1 MAMINKFNTPIIV
14 FALIWLSTSCN
25 DQKDF
30 DHLSTVDVPLKLVSG
45 IKARST
51 IENNWETG
59 NSIGIMMFNSKTNE
73 LTSGKS
79 NYQYIANKNGENSS
93 FLPVDTENTAYFP
106 IDGTKVDIMGYYPY
120 DASIGENLAV
130 SINTANQTNL
140 ATLDFLTSERAYE
153 HSSKSPE
160 VELVF
165 VHRLAKLDITIDAA
179 QKGMEDELKN
189 ASLVISGTN
198 INATWSLTTN
208 KFESKGETGD
218 ISIPIIN
225 GKTATAIIIPTSAEN
240 QIQFILTTAN
250 STYTA
255 EYTKDFEEG
264 TVNTLHL
271 HLIESAVT
279 ITSTIKP
286 WEEGSGSGE
295 SDLENIVTDLSL
307 TGIKTNGIFMLGT
320 QEETTALHTNYDY
333 DADTETL
340 MPANGENPIYW
351 DMLQDTPHTFQA
363 TFIPVEE
370 TPQGHE
376 KDILVGTS
384 APVPFGNSIE
394 LEMKH
399 AMAQLIVVLSSDGSV
414 TPAELK
420 TASVTFS
427 VPQYTTEISWD
438 YIDTNI
444 DDTRIIMPTIG
455 SEDGLTRIATICPQ
469 TWKANALVM
478 TLKLGDE
485 ADSKVYTLYAGDITS
500 DNMLTGSDFVLNA
513 GESYTL
519 SARLAKTA
527 VGIQVKVDDNWK
539 EISGNGTFN

>member
-1 MAMINKFNTPIIV
+1 MINKFNTTIIV
-14 FALIWLSTSCN
+14 LALIWLFTSCN
-25 DQKDF
+25 DQKTCDNF
-30 DHLSTVDVPLKLVSG
+30 STVDVPLKLVSG
-45 IKARST
+45 IKVRST

-165 VHRLAKLDITIDAA
+165 VHRLAKLDITIDA
-179 QKGMEDELKN
+179 
-189 ASLVISGTN
+189 
-198 INATWSLTTN
+198 
-208 KFESKGETGD
+208 
-218 ISIPIIN
+218 
-225 GKTATAIIIPTSAEN
+225 EN

-363 TFIPVEE
+363 TFISVEE

-519 SARLAKTA
+519 SARLTKTA

-539 EISGNGTFN
+539 EISGNGSFN

>member
-1 MAMINKFNTPIIV
+1 MINKFNTPIIV
-14 FALIWLSTSCN
+14 LALIWLFTSCN
-25 DQKDF
+25 DQKTF
-30 DHLSTVDVPLKLVSG
+30 DNLSTVDVPLKLVSG
-45 IKARST
+45 IKVRST

-59 NSIGIMMFNSKTNE
+59 NSIGIMMFHSKTDE
-73 LTSGKS
+73 LSSEKS
-79 NYQYIANKNGENSS
+79 NYQYIANRNGENSS

-106 IDGTKVDIMGYYPY
+106 TDGAKVDIIGYYPY
-120 DASIGENLAV
+120 DASIGEKLSV
-130 SINTANQTNL
+130 SINTADQTNL
-140 ATLDFLTSERAYE
+140 AALDFLTSERAYE
-153 HSSKSPE
+153 HSSKAPE

-165 VHRLAKLDITIDAA
+165 AHRLTKLDITIDAT
-179 QKGMEDELKN
+179 QKETEDELKN

-198 INATWSLTTN
+198 VNATWSLTAN

-225 GKTATAIIIPTSAEN
+225 GKTATAIIIPTSAGN
-240 QIQFILTTAN
+240 QIQFILTTSN
-250 STYTA
+250 NTYTA
-255 EYTKDFEEG
+255 EYTKHFEEG

-271 HLIESAVT
+271 HLIESAVI
-279 ITSTIKP
+279 ITSAIKP

-307 TGIKTNGIFMLGT
+307 TGIKTNGTFMLGT
-320 QEETTALHTNYDY
+320 QEEATALHTNYDY
-333 DADTETL
+333 DADTGTL
-340 MPANGENPIYW
+340 MAANGGNPIYW
-351 DMLQDTPHTFQA
+351 DMLQGAPHTFQA
-363 TFIPVEE
+363 TFIPIEE
-370 TPQGHE
+370 SPQGHE
-376 KDILVGTS
+376 KDILVGIS

-414 TPAELK
+414 TPDELK

-438 YIDTNI
+438 YINTNI
-444 DDTRIIMPTIG
+444 DDTRTIMPIID
-455 SEDGLTRIATICPQ
+455 SEDGLTHIATICPQ
-469 TWKANALVM
+469 IWKANALVM

-485 ADSKVYTLYAGDITS
+485 ADSKVYTLYAGDIAS
-500 DNMLTGSDFVLNA
+500 DNMLAGSDFVLNA

-539 EISGNGTFN
+539 EIAGNGTFN